1 MAVSPNQQNQ
11 MLYIEREDWNDVV
24 PVYNT
29 SEENCAVK
37 IATSEE
43 FDDAFAYLRAVM
55 NADELSE
62 RVLELTKT
70 CISLNAANYSVWNYR
85 RKVLHALGLNVEDE
99 LKYCE
104 TVIDENPKNYQVWY
118 HRRAIVE
125 QSGEYQAELEFTAS
139 KLEDDSKNYHAWQHR
154 EWVVERFD
162 LFAPEEMDF
171 ADSHLKEDM
180 RNNSAWNYR
189 YFICLNL
196 SDRFQQNQFLQAEID
211 YVLNFLRVTP
221 SNESVWSYLTG
232 ILIND
237 DLGPERPEIVN
248 FVQELLS
255 RVPDCPSPHLHLF
268 IVNSLVDQIRKY
280 TNNKQKVKYSLNAN
294 QHLKILE
301 EMEPTRINYW
311 HYMRKF
317 IEDLVEIPLPR

>member
-104 TVIDENPKNYQVWY
+104 TFNNSISPRY

-196 SDRFQQNQFLQAEID
+196 SDRFQQNQFLQAEI
-211 YVLNFLRVTP
+211 
-221 SNESVWSYLTG
+221 E